1 MFRRN
6 MISCV
11 SWRGALVALLL
22 PFQPALAQEV
32 VIGTEVACDSG
43 EQAQRYATLFRGNA
57 EETLTKVNTEA
68 ESDDACKLVS
78 VAYLRGKDVAKTT
91 TNEGT
96 FVTARILIVGYVMR
110 KGVVNA
116 PPFVQFMV
124 FKIDER
130 MA

>member
-1 MFRRN
+1 MFKRN

-22 PFQPALAQEV
+22 PVQPTLAQEV
-32 VIGTEVACDSG
+32 ATGTEVACDSG
-43 EQAQRYATLFRGNA
+43 EQAQRYITLFHGDA

-68 ESDDACKLVS
+68 EGDDACKLASVS
-78 VAYLRGKDVAKTT
+78 YLRGKDVAKTM

-96 FVTARILIVGYVMR
+96 FVVARVLIVGYVMR
-110 KGVVNA
+110 KGVVSA